1 MTMMMIQNYILHMH
15 ETNLTNKSYIK
26 RALLCPKKKLM
37 AGCFPR
43 LTKQT
48 KRNRQMMDE
57 WEHTITMMMLA
68 AFDAHKSNER
78 IIIIIID
85 NDKTVLLPISERFKF
100 NWKLK
105 LKPKTKLISENINKL
120 FISKWD
126 DKKYG

>member
-1 MTMMMIQNYILHMH
+1 
-15 ETNLTNKSYIK
+15 
-26 RALLCPKKKLM
+26 
-37 AGCFPR
+37 
-43 LTKQT
+43 
-48 KRNRQMMDE
+48 
-57 WEHTITMMMLA
+57 MMMLA

-120 FISKWD
+120 FISK
-126 DKKYG
+126 